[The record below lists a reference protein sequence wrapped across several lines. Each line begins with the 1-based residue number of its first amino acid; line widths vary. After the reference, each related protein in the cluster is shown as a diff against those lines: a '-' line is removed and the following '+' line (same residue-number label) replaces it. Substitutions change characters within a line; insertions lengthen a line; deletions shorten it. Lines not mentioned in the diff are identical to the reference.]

1 MLQFRGAFM
10 SDMQTDRHSDR
21 RGFKPGFHQ
30 DCVAMTRQGFLSIRP
45 ARLQYMDAGLR
56 RMPMI
61 LDARIT
67 GTHIELLHEG
77 KAAKVPVQAWHRS
90 DGGFL
95 AGLP

>member
-1 MLQFRGAFM
+1 
-10 SDMQTDRHSDR
+10 
-21 RGFKPGFHQ
+21 
-30 DCVAMTRQGFLSIRP
+30 
-45 ARLQYMDAGLR
+45 
-56 RMPMI
+56 MI

>member
-1 MLQFRGAFM
+1 M